1 MMNYFPYIVYA
12 AWLAS
17 EILLNRM
24 MRSGGRDKK
33 NTDKYS
39 LGIIWFTITIVCIK
53 AVQIS
58 RMSREIIFDDWNLA
72 TDIGLGVIILGMIL
86 RFIAIRSLGRYFTV
100 DVTIREGHQ
109 LKTDGIYRYLRHP
122 SYAASLISFAGFG
135 ISLNN
140 YLSLLMLVALIGAAF
155 FYRIKVEEKALIEQF
170 GDDYRNY
177 MKKSKRLIPFIF

>member
-17 EILLNRM
+17 EILLNLM
-24 MRSGGRDKK
+24 LRSGTKDKVHA
-33 NTDKYS
+33 DKYS
-39 LGIIWFTITIVCIK
+39 LTVIWFTITIVCIK

-58 RMSREIIFDDWNLA
+58 RMSREPIFTDWNLA
-72 TDIGLGVIILGMIL
+72 TNIGLGVIILGMIL

-109 LKTDGIYRYLRHP
+109 LKTDGVYRYLRHP

-140 YLSLLMLVALIGAAF
+140 YFSLLMLVVLVGAAF
-155 FYRIKVEEKALIEQF
+155 FYRVKVEEKALIGQF
-170 GDDYRNY
+170 GDEYRDY
-177 MKKSKRLIPFIF
+177 MKRSKRFIPFIF